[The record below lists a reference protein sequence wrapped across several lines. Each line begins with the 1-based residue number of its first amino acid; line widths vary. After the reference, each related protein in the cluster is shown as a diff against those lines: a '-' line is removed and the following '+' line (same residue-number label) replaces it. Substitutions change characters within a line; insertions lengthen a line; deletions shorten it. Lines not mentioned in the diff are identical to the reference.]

1 MRTTRILL
9 GVISGFCAG
18 PMLLAQD
25 DLRERVSALERENQ
39 ELSRR
44 LDLLAES
51 QERFEL
57 GDLVR
62 PIGESEWGLGPAAS
76 KVYGVE
82 SGLSIGGYGEAVYRA
97 MSGSADNEFDLLR
110 AVLYFGYRFSERW
123 VFNSEIEFEHAGEET
138 GVEFAYLDYLAS
150 DCASGRAGL
159 LLVPMGF
166 LNELHEP
173 TTFLGAARPET
184 ERRILPTTWRENGA
198 GVFGEAGGLSYRAYV
213 VNGFDATGFSDEG
226 LRGGRQN
233 GSEALAEDLAVVARV
248 DWTDTPGLLVGG
260 SAYQGDA
267 GQEQAGLGDTST
279 SILEAHADWRWRA
292 LRTRALFARAE
303 VDDVAQ
309 LDAALGLGPLDSVG
323 EEMEGFY
330 VEAGYDLAGLFTE
343 ESEISITPFVRY
355 EDVDTQA
362 EVPSGFM
369 PDPAQ
374 DFDVVTLGVDVKP
387 IDQIVFKIDVQDFDR
402 GPDSFNVALGYAF

>member
-1 MRTTRILL
+1 MKPTRLL
-9 GVISGFCAG
+9 LSLICGLFASPVF
-18 PMLLAQD
+18 LAQD
-25 DLRERVSALERENQ
+25 DLEQRVQTLERENQ

-76 KVYGVE
+76 KVYTVE
-82 SGLSIGGYGEAVYRA
+82 SGLSIGGYGEAVYQSL
-97 MSGSADNEFDLLR
+97 SGSANDEFDLLR
-110 AVLYFGYRFSERW
+110 AVLYFGYRFSDRW
-123 VFNSEIEFEHAGEET
+123 IFNSEIEFEHAGEET

-150 DCASGRAGL
+150 ESVGARAGL
-159 LLVPMGF
+159 LLVPMGL

-173 TTFLGAARPET
+173 TTFLGATRPET

-198 GVFGEAGGLSYRAYV
+198 GIFGEAGGFSYRAYV
-213 VNGFDATGFSDEG
+213 VNGFDATGFSDAG

-248 DWTDTPGLLVGG
+248 DWADTPGLLVGG

-267 GQEQAGLGDTST
+267 GHERSGLGDTST
-279 SILEAHADWRWRA
+279 TILEAHADWRWRG
-292 LRTRALFARAE
+292 LRTRGLFARAE

-309 LDAALGLGPLDSVG
+309 LDAALGLGPFDSVG
-323 EEMEGFY
+323 EELEGFY
-330 VEAGYDLAGLFTE
+330 VEAGYDVAGLFSE
-343 ESEISITPFVRY
+343 ESEISVTPFVRY

-374 DFDVVTLGVDVKP
+374 EFDVLTLGVDVKP